1 MLLRAHPSAN
11 MIQTMTLA
19 KSCAGIGRESGQ
31 RAYVPQ
37 FKPKP
42 QAQPTVA
49 DVRRRAFN
57 TRAVEGLSYAAVVKP
72 PKAVPV
78 KRKRESRVEP
88 RVLSSSEITTQRHGD
103 FTCFAVTCLIDIVIS
118 QMR

>member
-1 MLLRAHPSAN
+1 MHPSGN
-11 MIQTMTLA
+11 MIQAMTLT
-19 KSCAGIGRESGQ
+19 KLRAGVDRELGQ
-31 RAYVPQ
+31 RANVSA

-42 QAQPTVA
+42 QAQPTEA

-72 PKAVPV
+72 PKAVPA